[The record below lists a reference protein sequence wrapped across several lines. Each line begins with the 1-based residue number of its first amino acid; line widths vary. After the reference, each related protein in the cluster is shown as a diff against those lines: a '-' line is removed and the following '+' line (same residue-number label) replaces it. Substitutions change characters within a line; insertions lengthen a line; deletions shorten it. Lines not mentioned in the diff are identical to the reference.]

1 MMFSRADIRGVS
13 VHEAFESLGRFVVR
27 RPVAIIAF
35 WIALCG
41 VLFLL
46 ISPLFVVA
54 QQNPPDLLPKDAPIL
69 ASGEHMKNA
78 FKEADGG
85 NVAIVVLSNEAGLT
99 PPTRT
104 CTGTWSARCAR
115 TRPA

>member
-1 MMFSRADIRGVS
+1 MFSRADIRGVS

-27 RPVAIIAF
+27 RPIAIIVF

-41 VLFLL
+41 ALFLL

-54 QQNPPDLLPKDAPIL
+54 QQNPPDILPKDAPIL
-69 ASGEHMKNA
+69 VAGEHMKGA

-85 NVAIVVLSNEAGLT
+85 NVAVVVLSNENGL
-99 PPTRT
+99 
-104 CTGTWSARCAR
+104 S
-115 TRPA
+115 PADEDVYRKLVGALRADTTN